1 MGAQKLWNDAPML
14 VWMTPI
20 RTNFPLSDSSVRGVR
35 LHVAS
40 MLGAKGCWV
49 GQRVADLALPHLE
62 MKSAF
67 RFVDR

>member
-35 LHVAS
+35 LQGQVCWEQRGVG
-40 MLGAKGCWV
+40 LGRGS
-49 GQRVADLALPHLE
+49 LILLYLT
-62 MKSAF
+62 
-67 RFVDR
+67 